1 MSTPKRQRAQLDV
14 LGLVLGLAIIL
25 VAVGTIVGGLAC
37 AFGDT
42 YTVGEWVHDI
52 ALLVLGLGAVAIA
65 ARPVPLWQSYSHT
78 SVASPSEAWPPR
90 PPDPAAPHTE

>member
-1 MSTPKRQRAQLDV
+1 MSTPKRRTMAVDA
-14 LGLVLGLAIIL
+14 LGLVLVLAVVL
-25 VAVGTIVGGLAC
+25 AVLGTVVGGLAC

-42 YTVGEWVHDI
+42 YSVGSYVHDL

-78 SVASPSEAWPPR
+78 HVGSATEAWPPK
-90 PPDPAAPHTE
+90 PPT